1 MASYWS
7 LAFGTALLVSAG
19 WFVRQRP
26 APRATVSRI
35 TSSYND
41 DIQWL

>member
-7 LAFGTALLVSAG
+7 FAFGTALLVSAG
-19 WFVRQRP
+19 WFVRHRD
-26 APRATVSRI
+26 PRATASRV